1 MNTNNAYN
9 SQSID
14 AVKPIYSITPFTL
27 LDYPDKTACIL
38 WFAGCNMRCVYCY
51 NPDIVLGKG
60 KFSFESVLRFL
71 KTRNGL
77 LDGVVL
83 SGGECTL
90 HPNIIFLIKEI
101 KKMGMKI
108 KIDTNG
114 SKPTVLSKLIDENL
128 IDYLAL
134 DFKALDRKYY
144 ATTKSHLFNQFK
156 KSLDLLIQSKIS
168 FEVRTTVHSNLIH
181 QEDMQAMVAILE
193 DADYTGKYYLQNYM
207 NDVKTIGNIENS
219 TKKHIN
225 ISQLNSKLNITF
237 RN

>member
-9 SQSID
+9 SQNTD

-71 KTRNGL
+71 KTRKGL

-114 SKPTVLSKLIDENL
+114 SKPNVLSKLIDENL

-134 DFKALDRKYY
+134 DFKALDHKYY

-168 FEVRTTVHSNLIH
+168 FEVRTTIHSNLIH

-193 DADYTGKYYLQNYM
+193 DADYTGNYYLQNYM
-207 NDVKTIGNIENS
+207 NDVETIGNIENS
-219 TKKHIN
+219 GKKNIN
-225 ISQLNSKLNITF
+225 LSLLNSKLNITF

>member
-1 MNTNNAYN
+1 VNTNNEHN
-9 SQSID
+9 SQSTNV
-14 AVKPIYSITPFTL
+14 VKPVYSITPFTL

-60 KFSFESVLRFL
+60 KFSFESVLQFL
-71 KTRNGL
+71 KTRKGL
-77 LDGVVL
+77 LDGVVF

-101 KKMGMKI
+101 KKMGMNI

-114 SKPTVLSKLIDENL
+114 SKPNVLRKLIDEKL

-134 DFKALDRKYY
+134 DFKALNRKYY

-156 KSLDLLIQSKIS
+156 KSLDLLVESKIA
-168 FEVRTTVHSNLIH
+168 FEVRTTLHSNLIN
-181 QEDMQAMVAILE
+181 QEDIKDMVAVLE
-193 DADYTGKYYLQNYM
+193 DADYTGRYYLQNYM
-207 NDVKTIGNIENS
+207 NDVETIGNINNS
-219 TKKHIN
+219 AKMHIDLT
-225 ISQLNSKLNITF
+225 ILNSKLNIIF